1 VDEVLRARSARTLPN
16 GRARASLLVG
26 ALAVASV
33 PAALALAAY
42 SSTVDLKEAAVGVPL
57 AFVLGVVA
65 IALSRNARR
74 VSAIT
79 LGRVGGGRTARVGS
93 ILGAIGVYLALTCG
107 LAVAFFGVLLL
118 FE

>member
-1 VDEVLRARSARTLPN
+1 VDEVLRARSARALPN

-26 ALAVASV
+26 VLATASV

-42 SSTVDLKEAAVGVPL
+42 SSRIDLKEAAAGVPL
-57 AFVLGVVA
+57 AFVLGIVA
-65 IALSRNARR
+65 LALSRSARR

-79 LGRVGGGRTARVGS
+79 LGRVGGTTAARIGS
-93 ILGAIGVYLALTCG
+93 ILGALGIYLALTCG